1 MQDDVAHAT
10 PGSGHPSRTPSRN
23 ALGESFDSMGS
34 AEAELAQLRKGLASA
49 DKFEIGSKV
58 QNSPAV
64 QRVNT
69 PPASYSYAAAL
80 GTSLSRSTTPDPQ
93 HIARAPSP
101 CHTPIG
107 EGRGTS
113 EKRSTSSNSFHGI
126 SSHMRESSDLVAAIS
141 GMNLS
146 NGVKNVDNYGKSQ
159 IEETIDDPEKYT
171 FDMPGGQSNLSHDSY
186 IKKSEPT
193 HLHGYSAPSELS
205 YSKSSGNDHGIRNSY
220 LQPDMHSNSYP
231 KGSPG
236 PNPNNGGGLLS
247 HYQQVD
253 GANLSYPNYGL
264 SGFPMNSPVPPMMS
278 GHPGNVNMP
287 PLFEN
292 AAVASAMAVPLMDS
306 RVMGRNFSSE
316 SNFNYDALE
325 SQNLGR
331 VRNQMTNSALQ
342 APFLDPVYRQYL
354 RTAEYA
360 AVHNN
365 PAMDM
370 NYMGNAYV
378 DLLQK
383 AYLGSLLSP
392 QKSQYGV
399 SLGGKA
405 GASNL
410 HGFYG
415 NPALGAG
422 LSYPGS
428 PLASP
433 LIPNSPVGPGSPIRH
448 GDVNMLFSP
457 GTRHLAA
464 GGIMG
469 PWNLNTGRVENTF
482 ASSLLEEFK
491 SNKARSFELSEIKGH
506 VVEFR

>member
-1 MQDDVAHAT
+1 MQDDVTRTT

-23 ALGESFDSMGS
+23 ALGENFDSMGS

-49 DKFEIGSKV
+49 DNFEMGSKV
-58 QNSPAV
+58 QSSSAV

-101 CHTPIG
+101 CLTPIG

-126 SSHMRESSDLVAAIS
+126 SSHIREPSDLVAAIS

-146 NGVKNVDNYGKSQ
+146 NGVKNADNYAQ
-159 IEETIDDPEKYT
+159 IEETVNDQDKYT
-171 FDMPGGQSNLSHDSY
+171 FDMPGGQNNVRHQTY
-186 IKKSEPT
+186 INKSEST
-193 HLHGYSAPSELS
+193 HLHGYPEPAELS
-205 YSKSSGNDHGIRNSY
+205 YSKSSGNGHGIRNTS
-220 LQPDMHSNSYP
+220 LQADMQSNSYP
-231 KGSPG
+231 KGSSG
-236 PNPNNGGGLLS
+236 SIPNSGGGLLS
-247 HYQQVD
+247 HYQQID

-264 SGFPMNSPVPPMMS
+264 SGFPMMS
-278 GHPGNVNMP
+278 GHPGNVTMP

-306 RVMGRNFSSE
+306 RMMGGNYATE

-331 VRNQMTNSALQ
+331 IRNQMTNSALQ
-342 APFLDPVYRQYL
+342 APFVDPGYRQYL

-392 QKSQYGV
+392 QKSQYGI

-405 GASNL
+405 SASNL

-415 NPALGAG
+415 NPALGVG

-428 PLASP
+428 PLAGP
-433 LIPNSPVGPGSPIRH
+433 LIPNSPVGPVSPMRH
-448 GDVNMLFSP
+448 GDVNMRFSP
-457 GTRHLAA
+457 GTGHLAA

-469 PWNLNTGRVENTF
+469 PWHLNTGGVENTF

-491 SNKARSFELSEIKGH
+491 SNKARSFELSEITGH